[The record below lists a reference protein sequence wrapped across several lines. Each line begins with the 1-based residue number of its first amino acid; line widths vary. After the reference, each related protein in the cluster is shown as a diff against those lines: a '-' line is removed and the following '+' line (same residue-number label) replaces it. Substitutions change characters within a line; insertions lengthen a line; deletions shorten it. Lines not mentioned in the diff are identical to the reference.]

1 MMNFKAVYNFSS
13 PTSNNMDY
21 DEDEGNESDLDDVDK

>member
-1 MMNFKAVYNFSS
+1 VYNFSS

-21 DEDEGNESDLDDVDK
+21 DEDEGNESDLDDVDKWEYC